1 MNSRYNDYSNNGELK
16 VSMLHKIEDLLQ
28 RGISC
33 KDISEELNLELSLVE
48 GIYRALRS
56 KMSSGH

>member
-1 MNSRYNDYSNNGELK
+1 M
-16 VSMLHKIEDLLQ
+16 SMLHKIEDLLQ

-33 KDISEELNLELSLVE
+33 KDISEEFNLELSLVE